1 MQRFYRVVYRIDKG
15 DDTGSLVERIIT
27 AVSQTGSPD
36 HPIAFLFSDA
46 IFGRQRSALE
56 YLVKTYPVFEPYR
69 TTVAGF
75 PTAGA
80 SVITNAVSNLSAPQ
94 NRVSND
100 TILDVARGIPRRFA
114 FRMANFT
121 WRNVPGLDLAPEA
134 PPADPTAAGMT
145 GRLMRR
151 TGMPCIT
158 LVSSWAASKRG
169 LDLTTVVRL
178 RAESAASRKPELPDA
193 TRTLLESIGKR
204 KADDV
209 YALPDGGETA
219 VQTKDALQAVDDVF
233 RRARAELL
241 QRVTQLPLE
250 LLYSAPSSDRIHE
263 APGSVREPLADAL
276 SPLGYSPLRGAS
288 SPGLLVFAKAT
299 ADGDELRISV
309 DRGTWSHHFAGR
321 LEIRTEQWIRS
332 MSIPLAPDD
341 QPSRPYPQ
349 VDRDQIRRL
358 CTNLAMVAREIET
371 IVYPQVRA
379 ALRQRSGQSIE

>member
-1 MQRFYRVVYRIDKG
+1 
-15 DDTGSLVERIIT
+15 
-27 AVSQTGSPD
+27 
-36 HPIAFLFSDA
+36 
-46 IFGRQRSALE
+46 
-56 YLVKTYPVFEPYR
+56 
-69 TTVAGF
+69 
-75 PTAGA
+75 
-80 SVITNAVSNLSAPQ
+80 
-94 NRVSND
+94 
-100 TILDVARGIPRRFA
+100 
-114 FRMANFT
+114 MANFT
-121 WRNVPGLDLAPEA
+121 WHNVPALDLAPEA
-134 PPADPTAAGMT
+134 PPADPTVAGMT

-169 LDLTTVVRL
+169 LDLTAVVRL
-178 RAESAASRKPELPDA
+178 RAESAASRKPELPDG

-204 KADDV
+204 KTDDV
-209 YALPDGGETA
+209 YALPDGGESA

-233 RRARAELL
+233 RRAHAELL
-241 QRVTQLPLE
+241 QRVAQLPLE
-250 LLYSAPSSDRIHE
+250 MLHSAVSSNRIHE
-263 APGSVREPLADAL
+263 DPGSVREPLADAL

-349 VDRDQIRRL
+349 VDQDQIRRL

-379 ALRQRSGQSIE
+379 ALRQRLGQSIE